1 MVWNASKSNM
11 TTRDAGSTDPMDRA
25 WDAGRVFSR
34 AVTAHMTVAARG
46 GKGGVGAP
54 AGEGAAGGA
63 DMLAASCELGRASA
77 GRGSPRGRRGARG
90 TARGVAGLGAR
101 RPEEAGGGAA
111 GRGWRGTPPT
121 LQSGGVEPCH
131 RSGAFPDLLD
141 SLVLKASLPGLSGWQ
156 L

>member
-54 AGEGAAGGA
+54 AGEGAAGRAGHAGGQLRAGPGFSGA
-63 DMLAASCELGRASA
+63 GLTSRAARGAGHGQGCGRA
-77 GRGSPRGRRGARG
+77 RRA
-90 TARGVAGLGAR
+90 T
-101 RPEEAGGGAA
+101 AGGGRRRC
-111 GRGWRGTPPT
+111 RGALVERDPADVTERG
-121 LQSGGVEPCH
+121 
-131 RSGAFPDLLD
+131 SGA
-141 SLVLKASLPGLSGWQ
+141 LS
-156 L
+156 